1 MRKGILIITVL
12 VFGFSSFGQIRKTP
26 AAVSQAFEKQYPNAS
41 KVQFEDNLIN
51 VQVHFVSDS
60 GKMTAKYNGDGEWK
74 ETEREYTYDDL
85 PADVKTGFDKSKYAT
100 TEWKV
105 KETAIIYLP
114 NNEIRYRV
122 KVEKNDVQKKYL
134 FFDKNGRLIRD
145 SLTI

>member
-1 MRKGILIITVL
+1 MRKAVLIVTVL
-12 VFGFSSFGQIRKTP
+12 VFGFSSFAQIRKTP
-26 AAVSQAFEKQYPNAS
+26 AAVSQAFEKQYPNTS
-41 KVQFEDNLIN
+41 KVQYEDNLIN

-74 ETEREYTYDDL
+74 ETEREYRYEEL

-100 TEWKV
+100 DWKV

-114 NNEIRYRV
+114 NNEVRYRV
-122 KVEKNDVQKKYL
+122 KVEKNDLQKKYL
-134 FFDKNGRLIRD
+134 FFDNNGRLIKD

>member
-1 MRKGILIITVL
+1 MRKAVLVFTVL
-12 VFGFSSFGQIRKTP
+12 VFGFSSFAQIRKTP

-41 KVQFEDNLIN
+41 KVQYEDNLVN

-74 ETEREYTYDDL
+74 ETEKEFTYDDL
-85 PADVKTGFDKSKYAT
+85 PADVKTGFDKSKYAA
-100 TEWKV
+100 EWKV

-114 NNEIRYRV
+114 SNEIRYRV
-122 KVEKNDVQKKYL
+122 KVEKNDLQKKYL
-134 FFDKNGRLIRD
+134 FFDKNGRLIKD

>member
-1 MRKGILIITVL
+1 MRKAVLVVTVL
-12 VFGFSSFGQIRKTP
+12 VFGFSSFAQIRKTP
-26 AAVSQAFEKQYPNAS
+26 AAVSQAFEKQYPDAS
-41 KVQFEDNLIN
+41 KVQYEDNLIN

-74 ETEREYTYDDL
+74 ETEREFTYDDL
-85 PADVKTGFDKSKYAT
+85 PADVKTGFDKSKYAV
-100 TEWKV
+100 EWKV

-122 KVEKNDVQKKYL
+122 KVEKNDLQKKYL
-134 FFDKNGRLIRD
+134 FFDKGGRLIKD